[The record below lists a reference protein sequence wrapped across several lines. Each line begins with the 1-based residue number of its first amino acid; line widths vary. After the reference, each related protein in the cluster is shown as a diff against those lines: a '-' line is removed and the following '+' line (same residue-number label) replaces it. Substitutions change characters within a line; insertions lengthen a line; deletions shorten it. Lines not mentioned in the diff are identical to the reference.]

1 MFGDYWF
8 LVARKGCVNMKKFIA
23 ALVVFVVIGAG
34 WWLYQEQRTKDFKET
49 ALSIYK
55 PYKVLVDD
63 GNNLAKNMSGRNY
76 DNLFRELGDIKQ
88 KNQDLKMKASSLIP
102 PTDAAKAVHKQL
114 IATLQAHDEGISG
127 IIALIEANRYMTI
140 NDFDKIKANPNFT
153 VIGHMTQESEGIHL
167 ITRAKTK
174 IELRARGWNALEEE

>member
-1 MFGDYWF
+1 
-8 LVARKGCVNMKKFIA
+8 MKKFIA

-140 NDFDKIKANPNFT
+140 NDFDKNSDRYKESLSQYKSLAEKQNVAANKSRQERRALQAVLGIDVEPDSSTPIKP
-153 VIGHMTQESEGIHL
+153 
-167 ITRAKTK
+167 
-174 IELRARGWNALEEE
+174 